1 MNPLLKLILMAAV
14 ILICSKVGAQVSIDN
29 AMLSGVK
36 IEPSRFIFDSETQTI
51 TGYNG
56 LVNGHLA
63 IPQTIG
69 GVQVLNLG
77 AGAFYNKYVKSV
89 SLPSG
94 LLTIGGHAFAV
105 YVGGYKP
112 IAQQTDIT
120 IPSSVTLIDAFA
132 FASWP
137 LTKITIGATV
147 NIVGS
152 ATMGV
157 YGLAFRTFYEAGGKL
172 AGTYEY
178 IEGSWVKTS

>member
-1 MNPLLKLILMAAV
+1 MKALTILLIL
-14 ILICSKVGAQVSIDN
+14 LCSVASAQVQLDN
-29 AMLSGVK
+29 VQADNTHMSSYEKLFTFN
-36 IEPSRFIFDSETQTI
+36 PSTNTI
-51 TGYNG
+51 TGFTG
-56 LVNGHLA
+56 IVNGRLI
-63 IPQTIG
+63 IPQTID

-94 LLTIGGHAFAV
+94 LLTIGTHAFAV
-105 YVGGYKP
+105 FIGGSYRA
-112 IAQQTDIT
+112 IAQQTDLT
-120 IPSSVTLIDAFA
+120 IPSSVTLIDTWA

-147 NIVGS
+147 NIVHGF
-152 ATMGV
+152 AMGT
-157 YGLAFRTFYEAGGKL
+157 YGVAFKAFYDAGGKL